1 MNRLIKYTFSA
12 IVAASAFAASQSAS
26 AAIDIK
32 AGPTGEVALVVN
44 FDVKK
49 GAEAD
54 FESVFRRS
62 VTCSR
67 KEPGNITFNVVKV
80 IGAERSYVLYE
91 VWRSKDALSSHF
103 ERPYTKALFSMFERN
118 LTRPLTE
125 GAGGLH
131 FVTDLAPSP
140 RTVPATTDPS
150 DLAECR

>member
-1 MNRLIKYTFSA
+1 MNRFIKYACSTLLA
-12 IVAASAFAASQSAS
+12 TAAFTASQSAL
-26 AAIDIK
+26 ADIDIK

-49 GAEAD
+49 GAEAE
-54 FESVFRRS
+54 FENVFRRS

-67 KEPGNITFNVVKV
+67 QEPGNITFNVVKV

-103 ERPYTKALFSMFERN
+103 ARPYTKSLFSMFERN

-131 FVTDLAPSP
+131 FVADLAPSP
-140 RTVPATTDPS
+140 RTAPATTEPS
-150 DLAECR
+150 DLPECR

>member
-1 MNRLIKYTFSA
+1 MNRFKKYVFSA
-12 IVAASAFAASQSAS
+12 FVAATALALSQSAL
-26 AAIDIK
+26 AEINIK

-49 GAEAD
+49 GAEAE

-67 KEPGNITFNVVKV
+67 KESGNITFNVVKV
-80 IGAERSYVLYE
+80 LGAERSYVLYE
-91 VWRSKDALSSHF
+91 VWRSKDALNSHF
-103 ERPYTKALFSMFERN
+103 ERPYTKKLFAMFERN

-131 FVTDLAPSP
+131 FVADLAPSP
-140 RTVPATTDPS
+140 RSAPATTEPS
-150 DLAECR
+150 DLPECR